1 MSKKSVALNYIY
13 NVSIQVF
20 TLITPFITTPYISRV
35 LSSEGVGKFSFTLSI
50 NAYFV
55 MLTSLGFALHA
66 QRKIAVYQGNKK
78 KQTCIL
84 WEIILCKALT
94 GFAAF
99 AVLWSLI
106 AFGAFG
112 QYATLMK
119 ILSIE
124 ILATIFNI
132 AFFFQGNEQFGL
144 IALRDFIFKL
154 IGIALIFLFVKK
166 PGDLWI
172 YALSHSGTS
181 LLSAFSLWFCLKKE
195 NFTVSV
201 KQLHPMRHFLPS
213 LKLFVPTIAI
223 SLFTMLDK
231 TLIGVLVPGSMEV
244 ALADGTVSVV
254 RLADV
259 ENGYYAQAEKIT
271 RLSMLVLASLGTV
284 MLPRNAK
291 ILEDGR
297 EDIFL
302 QNIHKAMAFVFFV
315 GAPITAGLIA
325 IASNFSPWFFG
336 PGYEKVPSLLQIFAF
351 MALPAGIGNV
361 IGQQYLLPKGE
372 DNRYIITYVMTGLLN
387 LCLNILMIPGLL
399 SYGAAIASVIAE
411 TFAPFIMFVFL
422 REKISF
428 LQILKKNW
436 KPLVAAALMC
446 AGVLLSSQAL
456 TPTPLHTLLLIVE
469 GVVLYVGF
477 ALVLRCEQVPEAFA
491 VAKNILR
498 RG

>member
-1 MSKKSVALNYIY
+1 MNKKSVALNYIY

-35 LSSEGVGKFSFTLSI
+35 LSSDGVGKFSFTLSI
-50 NAYFV
+50 NTYFV
-55 MLTSLGFALHA
+55 MLTSLGFALHG
-66 QRKIAVYQGNKK
+66 QRKIAIYQGYEKE
-78 KQTCIL
+78 QTCVL

-94 GFAAF
+94 GFTAF
-99 AVLWSLI
+99 AVLWALI
-106 AFGAFG
+106 AFGVFG

-119 ILSIE
+119 ILAIE

-132 AFFFQGNEQFGL
+132 SFFFQGNELFGL

-154 IGIALIFLFVKK
+154 ISIALIFLFVKK
-166 PGDLWI
+166 PEDLWI

-213 LKLFVPTIAI
+213 LKLFMPTIAI
-223 SLFTMLDK
+223 SLFTILDK
-231 TLIGVLVPGSMEV
+231 TLIGVLVPGSLEV
-244 ALADGTVSVV
+244 ALADGTTSIV

-259 ENGYYAQAEKIT
+259 ENGYYAQAEKIV

-291 ILEDGR
+291 VLEDGR

-336 PGYEKVPSLLQIFAF
+336 PGYEKVPSLLRIFAF

-361 IGQQYLLPKGE
+361 IGQQYLLPRGE

-387 LCLNILMIPGLL
+387 LCLNVLMIPNLL

-411 TFAPFIMFVFL
+411 TFAPFVMLVFIRRNL
-422 REKISF
+422 SF
-428 LQILKKNW
+428 IQILKENW
-436 KPLVAAALMC
+436 KSVLAAAFMC
-446 AGVLLSSQAL
+446 ASVLLSSLAL
-456 TPTPLHTLLLIVE
+456 TPTVLHTLLLITE
-469 GVVLYVGF
+469 GIILYVGF
-477 ALVLRCEQVPEAFA
+477 ALVLHCEQVLEAFA
-491 VAKNILR
+491 IIKNILK